1 MVVGFFS
8 DDGSAL
14 YAALLASCGLACVG
28 RFMTVI
34 DGHEIGRPTCGPS
47 MEDAA
52 ASRADMSATLARAA
66 VGGQADVA
74 FVAPLGFLHE
84 GGVWTHLDV
93 AVVSGGDPLQARRAR
108 RSAGH
113 ADGGELAS
121 GAKRRNASDC
131 CARRPWLL
139 TFGAGRPHGPAAS
152 PKHGLQ
158 RRGTEA
164 AARTLPVRVP
174 LPGRS
179 VKAAM
184 DRGLPTLETL
194 RIGILLAAT
203 FEVAAAVPDAAA
215 VELATMS
222 DLMSPASH
230 PADQALAGRL
240 SDLADRL
247 VDIERALGTPA
258 SPAASNRRDRGMRRI
273 ARSCRD
279 AVPELPTASWPTGS
293 ASAAGRR

>member
-1 MVVGFFS
+1 
-8 DDGSAL
+8 
-14 YAALLASCGLACVG
+14 
-28 RFMTVI
+28 MTVI
-34 DGHEIGRPTCGPS
+34 DGQGIGRPTSGPS

-52 ASRADMSATLARAA
+52 ASRADMSAMLARAA
-66 VGGQADVA
+66 AGGQADVA

-93 AVVSGGDPLQARRAR
+93 AVVSGGDPLQAKRAR

-113 ADGGELAS
+113 AAGGEL
-121 GAKRRNASDC
+121 GAGSKRRDASDR

-152 PKHGLQ
+152 AKHCLQ
-158 RRGTEA
+158 GRGTEA

-203 FEVAAAVPDAAA
+203 FEVAAADPEAAA
-215 VELATMS
+215 VELATMA

-230 PADQALAGRL
+230 PTDRALAGRL

-247 VDIERALGTPA
+247 DDIERALGTPA
-258 SPAASNRRDRGMRRI
+258 SPTASNRRDRGMRRI
-273 ARSCRD
+273 ARPCRD
-279 AVPELPTASWPTGS
+279 AVPELPAASWPAGS